1 MNRADRLL
9 ALTAE
14 LRAAAP
20 EPLPADELA
29 ARLQVSART
38 VRRDLELLIHGG
50 LPVLHERGHGYVLPP
65 PDPPEPLSE
74 AASLVGPVR
83 DTLAAAVR
91 GRRIVRMVYTD
102 QAGVRTCRDVE
113 AHGLVSAPQAEYLVG
128 WCRMRDGAR
137 MFRVDRIG
145 AAYLSGREA
154 GLRDLDDLLAVL
166 RVPLPRIP
174 AEDAPRG
181 PEGADRARAWTLDRI
196 RYVRSRLT
204 DSIAGVRTSRE
215 GAAALRAV
223 LGHLAEWT
231 RWQVAAVR
239 VAAEAACDVPGPK
252 PAPPGGPTADVGPD
266 ADPRPDA
273 DAEPDADAGSDS
285 RARPAAPARAGAG
298 GRSDVRARPGSRA
311 EAGPRARS
319 VRGGGGVPAQR
330 AGARS
335 AGSAA
340 GALSAAFDR
349 ELPYETREHIIQ
361 DAMAVRSL
369 GELARDLE
377 GTLDDAARWAADCDD
392 AYWAEPLPDPG
403 DLERP
408 RPLADLL
415 AGWRGPLA
423 HIEWHLDRLADDGR
437 AAELGEDDEGV
448 WVVDRCPLQV

>member
-1 MNRADRLL
+1 VNRADRLL

-50 LPVLHERGHGYVLPP
+50 LPVRYERGHGYVLPP
-65 PDPPEPLSE
+65 PAAPEPLSE

-204 DSIAGVRTSRE
+204 DSIAGVRSSRE

-239 VAAEAACDVPGPK
+239 TAAEAACDVPGPESG
-252 PAPPGGPTADVGPD
+252 PQPGPERV
-266 ADPRPDA
+266 
-273 DAEPDADAGSDS
+273 
-285 RARPAAPARAGAG
+285 APARGA
-298 GRSDVRARPGSRA
+298 A
-311 EAGPRARS
+311 
-319 VRGGGGVPAQR
+319 VPAQR
-330 AGARS
+330 PAAWPA
-335 AGSAA
+335 AGS

-437 AAELGEDDEGV
+437 AAELGEDEEGV